1 MRAKLESQESFNIL
15 ASTIELLELFWI
27 HGSHIALEQP
37 ESAMSWS
44 EPIVISWI
52 NRLGLHLTRVA
63 QCAWVDPQDQLR
75 KSWMIASSFP
85 LPSLET
91 QCTHDHPTFK
101 GKRDHSGNFISQQT
115 SCYPIRMANQIAH
128 EASHLV
134 TSSKEISTREDALS
148 NLPVQSPMPHEGST
162 LPCADGGGIASNGD
176 WTAPRGS
183 DLFADLRRA
192 WLLHGLQHDP
202 VASINFE
209 QWLSTDFIQNLR
221 DITSNFFASHGLESQ
236 QTIPEGQ
243 PFSFDIY
250 APFRSAQ
257 KSTSLT
263 LFRMV
268 SCVGSKPQFQ
278 RVEHGSHQR

>member
-1 MRAKLESQESFNIL
+1 
-15 ASTIELLELFWI
+15 
-27 HGSHIALEQP
+27 
-37 ESAMSWS
+37 
-44 EPIVISWI
+44 
-52 NRLGLHLTRVA
+52 
-63 QCAWVDPQDQLR
+63 
-75 KSWMIASSFP
+75 MIASSFP

-134 TSSKEISTREDALS
+134 TSSKEISTWEDALS

-176 WTAPRGS
+176 WTSPRGS

-192 WLLHGLQHDP
+192 WLLHGLQHEVLKNSDP
-202 VASINFE
+202 LASINFE

-243 PFSFDIY
+243 PFLLTFMRQF
-250 APFRSAQ
+250 AV